1 MREGPVHKRS
11 VSKTEAKPTIRQV
24 YAIARA
30 LLKDAGEAWPQTRE
44 EASELIDRLRER
56 EDEHGASTLLA

>member
-1 MREGPVHKRS
+1 MRERTVRKL
-11 VSKTEAKPTIRQV
+11 EAKPTIRQV

-30 LLKDAGEAWPQTRE
+30 LLKDTGEVWPQTRE

-56 EDEHGASTLLA
+56 DEEAAGSNSIAA

>member
-1 MREGPVHKRS
+1 MRERTVRRPD
-11 VSKTEAKPTIRQV
+11 AKPTIRQI

-30 LLKDAGEAWPQTRE
+30 LLKETGEAWPRTRE

-56 EDEHGASTLLA
+56 DEEAAGSNSIAA

>member
-1 MREGPVHKRS
+1 MRERPERTVRKLD
-11 VSKTEAKPTIRQV
+11 AKPTIRQV

-30 LLKDAGEAWPQTRE
+30 LLKETGEAWPETRE

-56 EDEHGASTLLA
+56 DEERGASTLLA